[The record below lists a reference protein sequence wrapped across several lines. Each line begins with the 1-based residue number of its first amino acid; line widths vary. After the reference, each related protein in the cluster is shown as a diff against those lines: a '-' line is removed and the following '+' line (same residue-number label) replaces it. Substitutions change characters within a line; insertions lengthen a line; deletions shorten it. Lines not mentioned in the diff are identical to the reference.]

1 MSVFRGPSAEDHHH
15 ASPAPDDRETTT
27 STTNISVIEDPI
39 ATRKCCT
46 LCNLLVSL
54 ILSLIILIQ
63 YISLFS

>member
-54 ILSLIILIQ
+54 IFVFNNINPIN
-63 YISLFS
+63 FSSS

>member
-54 ILSLIILIQ
+54 IFVFNNINPIHF
-63 YISLFS
+63 FSS

>member
-54 ILSLIILIQ
+54 IFVFNNINPIH
-63 YISLFS
+63 FSSS